1 MRIKDI
7 KMKIDKI
14 EGVIDSKGNKKD
26 LTIKKDKEKREKM
39 MIQLIKNSKNLERCI
54 EILKSSKLGMNLIR
68 TI

>member
-39 MIQLIKNSKNLERCI
+39 MTQLIKSSKNLERCI
-54 EILKSSKLGMNLIR
+54 EILKSSKLGMNLIK

>member
-1 MRIKDI
+1 
-7 KMKIDKI
+7 MKIDKI